1 MKTMKLAIEVAFT
14 GVELLA
20 LGVFI
25 LALVFVYVVFQA
37 TKALRS

>member
-1 MKTMKLAIEVAFT
+1 MKTMKFAIEVAFT

-20 LGVFI
+20 LGTFI

-37 TKALRS
+37 TEALRS